1 MGAVDRCSNSLA
13 NQTLKVMNPVKKYCA
28 KEVSSLDKYRLGKE
42 IKRWRKKRGM
52 TQNELSKDICH
63 QSEISRIE
71 HGEVYPSIDLLQLFS
86 SKLKVP
92 VSYFF
97 KVLIYDDFA
106 NKKTI
111 VDRLFEL
118 SKRKKYDAILNCIVH
133 EQDDCSGYGDYSKI
147 LSWHYWLAMYRLN
160 KVDGLTCITEL
171 KLLLLDKT
179 PSVIY
184 LHLDYFIKNSIANIF
199 AEQNKIR
206 EGARLY
212 KEIIQYD
219 SFEEKFVKLK
229 IKALYNFS
237 KLLFQREEYVLSIQ
251 HIDHAIMLSI
261 RLDHMALLGQL
272 YYQKAEC
279 MERLNDSNDQIAALY
294 QKAYVFFDLLHLD
307 FYRQIIVYKKYNYL
321 NDRINTAD

>member
-1 MGAVDRCSNSLA
+1 M
-13 NQTLKVMNPVKKYCA
+13 LKVMNRSKKGCA
-28 KEVSSLDKYRLGKE
+28 KEVGCLDKYRLGKE

-52 TQNELSKDICH
+52 TQNELSKNICH

-92 VSYFF
+92 VSYFL
-97 KVLIYDDFA
+97 KVLVYDDFS

-111 VDRLFEL
+111 VDKLFEL
-118 SKRKKYDAILNCIVH
+118 SKQKKYDAVLDCIVH
-133 EQDDCSGYGDYSKI
+133 EQDDRSGYDDYNKI
-147 LSWHYWLAMYRLN
+147 LSWHYWLATYRLG
-160 KVDGLTCITEL
+160 KVDGCTCITEL

-184 LHLDYFIKNSIANIF
+184 LHLDYYIKNSIANVF
-199 AEQNKIR
+199 AEQNKIK
-206 EGARLY
+206 ESARLY
-212 KEIIQYD
+212 KEIIHYD
-219 SFEEKFVKLK
+219 SFEEKFIRLK

-237 KLLFQREEYVLSIQ
+237 KLLFQREEYASSIQ
-251 HIDHAIMLSI
+251 QIDHAIILSI
-261 RLDHMALLGQL
+261 RLNHMTLLGQL

-279 MERLNDSNDQIAALY
+279 MEKLNDSDDQIAALY

-307 FYRQIIVYKKYNYL
+307 FYKQIIAHKKYNYL
-321 NDRINTAD
+321 SDRMNTVDESRSK